1 VYEKA
6 GAQWFRATDFGDE
19 KDRVVVRENGMK
31 TYFASDIAYH
41 LHKRER
47 GFDQLI
53 DVLGSDHHGYIAR
66 VRAGLVAMGQP
77 AECLDVRLMQFV
89 TLYRGGE
96 KVQMSTR
103 SGEFITLRELRR
115 EVGNDAARFFYVMR
129 SNEQHLDFDMQL
141 ATSRSNEN
149 PVYYIQY
156 AHARVCSVLRQ
167 MREKGFQQDATRA
180 HASLARLV
188 EPHEQALLAS
198 LSRFPEVVELA
209 ALQRAPH
216 SLVHYLRELA
226 TDFHA
231 YYNAHQFL
239 VADDALR
246 DARLVLIQGL
256 RQVVCNGLGLLGVS
270 APEAM

>member
-1 VYEKA
+1 MPRTTIRRINGDGFCGEFTYNLRSPSLQPVRVGENDNGTRVA
-6 GAQWFRATDFGDE
+6 GLFRHHRFIDRRDDLRFIAMWFRGSNE
-19 KDRVVVRENGMK
+19 RVRRCCRNELGELPSESSNIRGRVVLV
-31 TYFASDIAYH
+31 
-41 LHKRER
+41 ER
-47 GFDQLI
+47 
-53 DVLGSDHHGYIAR
+53 
-66 VRAGLVAMGQP
+66 P
-77 AECLDVRLMQFV
+77 
-89 TLYRGGE
+89 
-96 KVQMSTR
+96 
-103 SGEFITLRELRR
+103 RELRR

-167 MREKGFQQDATRA
+167 MREKGFENDPAVGR
-180 HASLARLV
+180 
-188 EPHEQALLAS
+188 AS
-198 LSRFPEVVELA
+198 LSRLTEPHERALLAAMSRFAEVVEMA

-216 SLVHYLRELA
+216 ALVQYLRELA

-239 VADDALR
+239 VPEADLR
-246 DARLVLIQGL
+246 NARLVLIQGV